1 MDEVLNKIKLWQFY
15 YLVKL
20 LYFYNI
26 LLKLIKFK
34 YSIIELLYLILFLY
48 LNLIYEYF
56 STPV

>member
-15 YLVKL
+15 YLVKP
-20 LYFYNI
+20 LYLYNI